1 MVSGGVTAEMRGRTV
16 VLTVGNGPAN
26 ALDPALR
33 AALLQAVG
41 AAECRA
47 IVLAANGATFSSA
60 LPFVTDTE
68 APRLADLCAA
78 IAGAPVPVVAA
89 LHGLAM
95 GAGAEL
101 VLAATARI
109 AGPQARIA
117 LPEVALGLCP
127 EAGTTR
133 RLPAL
138 VGTAAALRLLLTGR
152 AVSADEGLAMGLV
165 DAVSDG
171 PLLDQA
177 VALAEA
183 LADTPRAPR
192 PAEPAIT
199 WQAAIAAARRA
210 HARALPAAGR
220 IIDCVEA
227 ALLLPAEAAQA
238 FELVAREDLEKTPE
252 AAALR
257 SAAMAERRAVALPP
271 AIARA
276 GASLVDRIAL
286 SGQAPGLGVLARAA
300 VAKGIGVIWLHPAPS
315 AIVADGQPP
324 FGPLVRF
331 VDDAAALSGVAFQVH
346 TQLSDADLL
355 SRNTPGT
362 AVLVLGGAEGEMGL
376 AISPSGR
383 ACELSVLAEEAPD
396 SMATA
401 IATLRR
407 LGLPPVLVGQRPV
420 LGERVSAAGA
430 AALAYLAAHGVPQR
444 QLAAALG
451 PFGVTLPDG
460 LPGGFSGGFSAPS
473 SGGADM
479 TTAQIRNRWLG
490 AMANE
495 GLRLL
500 DLGIARRP
508 SDVDH
513 VLVAGHGFARW
524 HGGPMHQADQRG
536 LMVLRHDLRH
546 WAQEHPLWTPAPLM
560 DRLIQDGL
568 RLSALD
574 R

>member
-1 MVSGGVTAEMRGRTV
+1 MVSGGVTVERRGRTV
-16 VLTVGNGPAN
+16 VLTLGNGPAN
-26 ALDPALR
+26 ALDAALR
-33 AALLQAVG
+33 AELLQAVG
-41 AAECRA
+41 AVECSA
-47 IVLAANGATFSSA
+47 IVLAARGATFSSA
-60 LPFVTDTE
+60 LPFVTDTA
-68 APRLADLCAA
+68 APSLADLCAA
-78 IAGAPVPVVAA
+78 IAEAPVPVVAA
-89 LHGLAM
+89 VNGLAM

-109 AGPQARIA
+109 ASPQARIA

-127 EAGTTR
+127 EGGTTR

-138 VGTAAALRLLLTGR
+138 VGAAAALRLLLTGR
-152 AVSADEGLAMGLV
+152 AVGADEGLSMGLV

-171 PLLDQA
+171 PLVDQA

-192 PAEPAIT
+192 PAESARA
-199 WQAAIAAARRA
+199 WQTAVAAARRT
-210 HARALPAAGR
+210 HARALPAVGR

-227 ALLLPAEAAQA
+227 ALLLPPEAALA
-238 FELVAREDLEKTPE
+238 YEAVAREDLEKTPE

-257 SAAMAERRAVALPP
+257 SAAMAERRATAVPP

-276 GASLVDRIAL
+276 GASVVDRIAL
-286 SGQAPGLGVLARAA
+286 SGQAPGLSVLARAA
-300 VAKGIGVIWLHPAPS
+300 VAKGIGVSWLHPAP
-315 AIVADGQPP
+315 AAFVADGQPP
-324 FGPLVRF
+324 LNPLLQF
-331 VDDAAALSGVAFQVH
+331 VDHPAALSGIAFQVH
-346 TQLSDADLL
+346 THLSDADPL

-362 AVLVLGGAEGEMGL
+362 AVLALGGAEGEMGL
-376 AISPSGR
+376 AVCPSGR

-396 SMATA
+396 SIATA
-401 IATLRR
+401 ISALRR
-407 LGLPPVLVGQRPV
+407 LGLPPVLVGPRPV

-444 QLAAALG
+444 QLAAALD
-451 PFGVTLPDG
+451 PFGMALPDG
-460 LPGGFSGGFSAPS
+460 LPVGFSAPL
-473 SGGADM
+473 SGATDM
-479 TTAQIRNRWLG
+479 TLAQIRNRWLG

-500 DLGIARRP
+500 DQGIARRP

-513 VLVAGHGFARW
+513 VLVAGHGFSRW
-524 HGGPMHQADQRG
+524 QGGPMHQADLRG
-536 LMVLRHDLRH
+536 LLVLRHDLRL
-546 WAQEHPLWTPAPLM
+546 WAEEHPLWMPAPLL